1 MNYFDE
7 LKSKLEGLEEAKIN
21 EIIDF
26 SKKALPKEFVP
37 KDVYNGKVEELTSV
51 NQKLD
56 DTNKQIED
64 LKNSAGDVEAY
75 KTKLQTLNQEY
86 DDYKKNADSRLAN
99 IQKTSLLK
107 DKLLSEGADKDNIDL
122 LMKDFNIDE
131 MQLKEDKIVGLEEY
145 INPVKEKRARLFVKD
160 MIITNKPG
168 DGGAAG
174 SEDGELDN
182 KLRAAMGLDPK

>member
-7 LKSKLEGLEEAKIN
+7 LKSKLDGMDEAKVN

-26 SKKALPKEFVP
+26 SKKSIPKEFVP

-75 KTKLQTLNQEY
+75 KTKLEALNQEY
-86 DDYKKNADSRLAN
+86 GDYKKNADTRLSN

-107 DKLLSEGADKDNIDL
+107 DKLLAEGADKDNIDL

-131 MQLKEDKIVGLEEY
+131 MQLKDEKIVGLDEY

-160 MIITNKPG
+160 NIQTRKPDEG
-168 DGGAAG
+168 NPAG
-174 SEDGELDN
+174 NENGEFDN